1 MIEFDRIN
9 GSLRLE
15 RPQNTSAARGGE
27 RGAGSVARSE
37 SPAGDGSA
45 PATIANLRVAAVG
58 GEASRIVDTARGS
71 ALERLRGETDNARA
85 GEASDA
91 RSGES
96 EAAGDAREDVQSV
109 LNELLDEVMGD
120 GFIDRELR
128 ISIDE
133 ESDRFVYETVDI
145 ESGEVLHQFPPED
158 LLRIVASIREVAGLI
173 LDRDA

>member
-9 GSLRLE
+9 GSLRLD
-15 RPQNTSAARGGE
+15 RPQNASVSRGGE
-27 RGAGSVARSE
+27 RGAGSVARSD
-37 SPAGDGSA
+37 STAGDGRA
-45 PATIANLRVAAVG
+45 PTAIANLRVAAVG
-58 GEASRIVDTARGS
+58 GDATRIVDIARGS
-71 ALERLRGETDNARA
+71 ALERLRGA
-85 GEASDA
+85 ASDA

-96 EAAGDAREDVQSV
+96 GENETAGDAREDVQSV
-109 LNELLDEVMGD
+109 LNELLEEVMGD

-133 ESDRFVYETVDI
+133 ESDRFVYKTVDI

-173 LDRDA
+173 LDQDA